1 MKKGIVL
8 ALMVALWGCK
18 DAAKPES
25 LVQPGQIEDVVLED
39 TAAPSTTSKSI
50 LPKEEKISM
59 DVLLPM
65 FYDRDFYGEEV
76 NKINANWL
84 ALFEV
89 NGQFQ
94 VRKAK
99 YEIQVEMNEC
109 TESEVI
115 GAISTEE
122 EGPILFFSGTKDILK
137 GKKETVNI
145 QEQPLWPEAPQ
156 QYVFKG
162 KTYVLRAEGKQM
174 DTYLYTDDSEQE
186 KTFKLFENYKLYLS
200 VDGSEEQLVLAIP
213 HFNDTF
219 VKLLF
224 VGDLDDDGQLDFIFD
239 TSADY
244 EQKSVE
250 IYLSKGAKHKV
261 YLAGET
267 TVDFAC

>member
-8 ALMVALWGCK
+8 VAMVALWGCK
-18 DAAKPES
+18 DTPKAEPIAQPEK
-25 LVQPGQIEDVVLED
+25 IEHVALEEEV
-39 TAAPSTTSKSI
+39 TPSTTKKEI
-50 LPKEEKISM
+50 LPREEKIGM

-65 FYDRDFYGEEV
+65 FYDKDFYGEEV
-76 NKINANWL
+76 AKINSKWL
-84 ALFEV
+84 ALFES

-99 YEIQVEMNEC
+99 YELQVEMNEC

-122 EGPILFFSGTKDILK
+122 EGPILFFSDTKDILK
-137 GKKETVNI
+137 GKKETLTIKEV
-145 QEQPLWPEAPQ
+145 PLWPEAPQ
-156 QYVFKG
+156 EYVFKG

-174 DTYLYTDDSEQE
+174 DSYLYTDDSEQE
-186 KTFKLFENYKLYLS
+186 KTFKLFQDYKLYLS
-200 VDGSEEQLVLAIP
+200 IDGGEEQLVLDIP

-219 VKLLF
+219 VQLLF
-224 VGDLDDDGQLDFIFD
+224 VGDLDNDGLLDFVFD
-239 TSADY
+239 TSAEY

-250 IYLSKGAKHKV
+250 LYLSKGAKHYL
-261 YLAGET
+261 YLAGTT